1 MGKRS
6 NYERRDKDKYYTPK
20 DGVLPLLSHLPPNS
34 TFVEPCAGDGRLV
47 RHLEEEGHKCHY
59 SCDIEPDDV
68 RIFKRDAFEIPH
80 VAADFVITNPPF
92 TRPILHSLI
101 DHFAPMAPTW
111 FLIDANWMF
120 TEQAEPYIK
129 RCKKIVA
136 IKRLKWIE
144 GSKDSGMEDH
154 CWYLFGNEPCVT
166 EFYPRITT
174 RAKR

>member
-6 NYERRDKDKYYTPK
+6 SFERRANDYYPTPK
-20 DGVLPLLSHLPPNS
+20 EAVLPLLPHLPPNS

-59 SCDIEPDDV
+59 SCDIEPHDV
-68 RIFKRDAFEIPH
+68 RIFKRDALEIPH

-101 DHFAPMAPTW
+101 DHFAPMAPTF

-120 TEQAEPYIK
+120 TKQAGPYLE
-129 RCKKIVA
+129 RCKKIITIGRV
-136 IKRLKWIE
+136 KWIE
-144 GSKDSGMEDH
+144 GTNQAGKDDS

-166 EFYPRITT
+166 EFYPRI
-174 RAKR
+174 RVPAKR